1 MFLMPLYFGSII
13 EPFVYMLVQGLDLS
27 GVNEST
33 LRGDGRCLDVGA
45 EVACYIWRGC
55 PFI

>member
-1 MFLMPLYFGSII
+1 MPLYFGSII